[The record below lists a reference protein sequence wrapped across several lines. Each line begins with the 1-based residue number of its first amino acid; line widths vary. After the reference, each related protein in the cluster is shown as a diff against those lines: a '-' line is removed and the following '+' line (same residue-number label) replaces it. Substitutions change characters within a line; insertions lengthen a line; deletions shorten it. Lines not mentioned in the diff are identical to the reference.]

1 MEWCVCHFQIDD
13 SVEVVPNNWITGK
26 SQCVWPLTTK
36 PSKLSELIKKKDIP
50 QDDWKTMNVR
60 ILGRYG
66 KYYTKI
72 F

>member
-1 MEWCVCHFQIDD
+1 MGWCICHFQIDD
-13 SVEVVPNNWITGK
+13 SVEVVPNNWITSE
-26 SQCVWPLTTK
+26 SQCVWLLATK

-50 QDDWKTMNVR
+50 KDDWKTMSVR
-60 ILGRYG
+60 ILERYD